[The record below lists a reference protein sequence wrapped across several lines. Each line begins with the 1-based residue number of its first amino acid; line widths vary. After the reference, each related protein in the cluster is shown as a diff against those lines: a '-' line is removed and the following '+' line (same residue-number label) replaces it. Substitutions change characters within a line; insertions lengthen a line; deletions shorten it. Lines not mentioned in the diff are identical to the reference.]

1 MERLPVSEFQILL
14 ALLAGELH
22 GAAVRDEVAART
34 DGAVWLGPGTLYT
47 SVKRLLARGWIVEV
61 PERSADVRRVYR
73 LTAAGRAAAAE
84 EAGRLEQDVA
94 HARRHR
100 LLGGLRST

>member
-14 ALLAGELH
+14 ALLERPMH

-34 DGAVWLGPGTLYT
+34 AGAVVLGPGTLYT
-47 SVKRLLARGWIVEV
+47 SVKRLLARGWIAEL
-61 PERSADVRRVYR
+61 PGEGADVRRVYR
-73 LTAAGRAAAAE
+73 LTPEGRAAAAE
-84 EAGRLEQDVA
+84 EAGRLEQDLA

-100 LLGGLRST
+100 LVGRLRST